1 MVIYVILY
9 ADKVTGK
16 DGNFSYLVNAVHT
29 AYFTKESAEAH
40 AEEYEEDDRIVEV
53 HPIDIDLF
61 SGIPWE
67 RDIYI
72 MACYTQDFQFDGRKS
87 KLFVTASSP
96 NSETLVSYMAF
107 LAHLNDQN
115 GWKIVDSYP
124 MQRKM
129 VFKNDDFSLQI
140 RLCCV
145 HLPHDIADRVRYV
158 EE

>member
-72 MACYTQDFQFDGRKS
+72 MACYTQDFQFEGRKS
-87 KLFVTASSP
+87 KLFVTAASP
-96 NSETLVSYMAF
+96 NSETLVNYMTF

-115 GWKIVDSYP
+115 GWKIVDNYP

-140 RLCCV
+140 RMCCV
-145 HLPHDIADRVRYV
+145 HLPHDISDRMRYV

>member
-29 AYFTKESAEAH
+29 AYFTKESAEAQ

-72 MACYTQDFQFDGRKS
+72 MACYTQDFQFEGRKS

-96 NSETLVSYMAF
+96 NSETLVNYMTF

-115 GWKIVDSYP
+115 GWKIVDNYP

-140 RLCCV
+140 RMCCV

>member
-61 SGIPWE
+61 CGIPWE

-72 MACYTQDFQFDGRKS
+72 MACYTQDFQFEGRKS
-87 KLFVTASSP
+87 KLFVTAASP
-96 NSETLVSYMAF
+96 NEEKLVSYMAF

-115 GWKIVDSYP
+115 GWKIVDNYP

-129 VFKNDDFSLQI
+129 VFKNDNFSLQL

-145 HLPHDIADRVRYV
+145 HLPHDIDNRVRYV

>member
-40 AEEYEEDDRIVEV
+40 AEEYEEDDRVVEV

-72 MACYTQDFQFDGRKS
+72 MACYTQDFQFEGRKS
-87 KLFVTASSP
+87 KLFVTAASP
-96 NSETLVSYMAF
+96 NSETLVNYMAF

-115 GWKIVDSYP
+115 GWKIVDNYP

-145 HLPHDIADRVRYV
+145 HLPHDVSDRMRYV

>member
-29 AYFTKESAEAH
+29 AYFTKESAEAQ
-40 AEEYEEDDRIVEV
+40 AKKYEEDERVVEV

-72 MACYTQDFQFDGRKS
+72 MACYTQDFQFEGRKS
-87 KLFVTASSP
+87 KLFVTAASP
-96 NSETLVSYMAF
+96 NSEKLLGYMTF
-107 LAHLNDQN
+107 LAHLNDKN
-115 GWKIVDSYP
+115 GWKIVDHYP
-124 MQRKM
+124 QQRRM
-129 VFKNDDFSLQI
+129 IFKNDDFSLQL
-140 RLCCV
+140 RMCCV
-145 HLPHDIADRVRYV
+145 HLPHDISDRMRYV

>member
-29 AYFTKESAEAH
+29 AYFTKESAEAQ
-40 AEEYEEDDRIVEV
+40 ATEYEEDDRVVEV

-72 MACYTQDFQFDGRKS
+72 MACYTQDFQFEGRKS
-87 KLFVTASSP
+87 KLFVTAASP
-96 NSETLVSYMAF
+96 NSETLVNYMTF

-115 GWKIVDSYP
+115 GWKIVDNYP

-129 VFKNDDFSLQI
+129 VFKNDDFSLQL
-140 RLCCV
+140 RMCCV
-145 HLPHDIADRVRYV
+145 HLPHDISDRVRYV

>member
-72 MACYTQDFQFDGRKS
+72 MACYTQDFQFEGRKS
-87 KLFVTASSP
+87 KLFVTAASP
-96 NSETLVSYMAF
+96 NSETLVNYMAF

-115 GWKIVDSYP
+115 GWKIVDNYP

>member
-40 AEEYEEDDRIVEV
+40 AEEYEEDDRVVEV

-72 MACYTQDFQFDGRKS
+72 MACYTQDFQFEGRKS
-87 KLFVTASSP
+87 KLFVTAASP
-96 NSETLVSYMAF
+96 NSETLVNYMTF

-115 GWKIVDSYP
+115 GWKIVDNYP

-140 RLCCV
+140 RMCCV
-145 HLPHDIADRVRYV
+145 HLPHDISNRMRYV

>member
-9 ADKVTGK
+9 ADKDIGK
-16 DGNFSYLVNAVHT
+16 DGKPSYLVNAVHT
-29 AYFTKESAEAH
+29 AYFTKESAEAQ
-40 AEEYEEDDRIVEV
+40 AEEYEEDNRVVEV

-72 MACYTQDFQFDGRKS
+72 MACYTQDFQFEGRKS
-87 KLFVTASSP
+87 KLFVTAASP
-96 NSETLVSYMAF
+96 NSETLVNYMTF

-115 GWKIVDSYP
+115 GWKIVDNYP
-124 MQRKM
+124 MQRRM
-129 VFKNDDFSLQI
+129 IFKNDYFSLQL
-140 RLCCV
+140 RMCCV
-145 HLPHDIADRVRYV
+145 HLPHDISDRMRYV

>member
-1 MVIYVILY
+1 MEEEKITPVALIMCKTINVATNDIIHVAPIY
-9 ADKVTGK
+9 GFF
-16 DGNFSYLVNAVHT
+16 DG
-29 AYFTKESAEAH
+29 
-40 AEEYEEDDRIVEV
+40 EYEEDDRIVEV

-61 SGIPWE
+61 CGIPWTT
-67 RDIYI
+67 DVYI

-87 KLFVTASSP
+87 KLFVTSASP
-96 NSETLVSYMAF
+96 NEETLMNYMKF
-107 LAHLNDQN
+107 LARLNEKN
-115 GWKIVDSYP
+115 GWKIADYYP

-145 HLPHDIADRVRYV
+145 RLPHDVANQVRYV

>member
-40 AEEYEEDDRIVEV
+40 AEEYEEDDRVVEV

-72 MACYTQDFQFDGRKS
+72 MACYTQDFQFEGRKS
-87 KLFVTASSP
+87 KLFVTAASP
-96 NSETLVSYMAF
+96 NSETLISYMAF

>member
-40 AEEYEEDDRIVEV
+40 AEEYEEDDRVVEV

-72 MACYTQDFQFDGRKS
+72 MACYTQDFQFEGRKS
-87 KLFVTASSP
+87 KLFVTAASP
-96 NSETLVSYMAF
+96 NSETLVNYMTF

-115 GWKIVDSYP
+115 GWKIVDNYP

-140 RLCCV
+140 RMCCV
-145 HLPHDIADRVRYV
+145 HLPHDISNRMRYV
-158 EE
+158 E

>member
-40 AEEYEEDDRIVEV
+40 AEEYEEDDRVVEV

-87 KLFVTASSP
+87 KLFVTAASP
-96 NSETLVSYMAF
+96 NSETLVNYMTF

-115 GWKIVDSYP
+115 GWKIVDNYP
-124 MQRKM
+124 IQRKM
-129 VFKNDDFSLQI
+129 VFKNDDFSLQL
-140 RLCCV
+140 RMCCV
-145 HLPHDIADRVRYV
+145 HLPHDISDRMRYV

>member
-16 DGNFSYLVNAVHT
+16 DGNFSYLVNVVHT
-29 AYFTKESAEAH
+29 AYFTKESAENQ

-61 SGIPWE
+61 CGIPWE

-72 MACYTQDFQFDGRKS
+72 MACYTQDFQFNGRKS
-87 KLFVTASSP
+87 KLFVTAASP
-96 NSETLVSYMAF
+96 NSETLLGYMAF
-107 LAHLNDQN
+107 LAHLNDKN
-115 GWKIVDSYP
+115 GWKIAEHYP
-124 MQRKM
+124 QQRKM
-129 VFKNDDFSLQI
+129 VFKNDDFSLQL
-140 RLCCV
+140 RMCCV
-145 HLPHDIADRVRYV
+145 HLPHDISDRMRYV

>member
-1 MVIYVILY
+1 MIIYVILY

-40 AEEYEEDDRIVEV
+40 AEEYEEDDRVVEV

-72 MACYTQDFQFDGRKS
+72 MACYTQDFQFEGRKS
-87 KLFVTASSP
+87 KLFVTAASP
-96 NSETLVSYMAF
+96 NSETLVNYMAF

-115 GWKIVDSYP
+115 GWKIVDNYP

-129 VFKNDDFSLQI
+129 VFKNDDFSLQL
-140 RLCCV
+140 RMCCV
-145 HLPHDIADRVRYV
+145 HLPHDISDRMRYV

>member
-16 DGNFSYLVNAVHT
+16 DGNFSYLVNAVHH
-29 AYFTKESAEAH
+29 ACFTKESADIQAK
-40 AEEYEEDDRIVEV
+40 EYEEDDRIVEV

-61 SGIPWE
+61 CGIPWTT
-67 RDIYI
+67 DVYI

-87 KLFVTASSP
+87 KLFVTSASP
-96 NSETLVSYMAF
+96 NEETLMNYMKF
-107 LAHLNDQN
+107 LARLNEKN
-115 GWKIVDSYP
+115 GWKIADYYP

-145 HLPHDIADRVRYV
+145 RLPHDVANQVRYV

>member
-40 AEEYEEDDRIVEV
+40 AEEYKEDDRIVEV

-72 MACYTQDFQFDGRKS
+72 MACYTQDFQFEGRKS
-87 KLFVTASSP
+87 KLFVTAASP
-96 NSETLVSYMAF
+96 NSETLVNYMTF

-115 GWKIVDSYP
+115 GWKIVDNYP

-129 VFKNDDFSLQI
+129 VFKNDNFSLQL

-145 HLPHDIADRVRYV
+145 HLPHDISNRMRYV

>member
-16 DGNFSYLVNAVHT
+16 DGSFSYLVNAVHH
-29 AYFTKESAEAH
+29 AYFTKESAEAE
-40 AEEYEEDDRIVEV
+40 AKEYEEDERVVEV

-72 MACYTQDFQFDGRKS
+72 MACYTQDFQFEGRKS
-87 KLFVTASSP
+87 KLFVTAASP
-96 NSETLVSYMAF
+96 NSEKLLGYMTF
-107 LAHLNDQN
+107 LAHLNDKN
-115 GWKIVDSYP
+115 GWKIVDHYLQ
-124 MQRKM
+124 QRKM
-129 VFKNDDFSLQI
+129 VFKNDDFSLQL
-140 RLCCV
+140 RMCCV
-145 HLPHDIADRVRYV
+145 HLPHDISDRMRYV

>member
-40 AEEYEEDDRIVEV
+40 AEEYEEDDRVVEV

-72 MACYTQDFQFDGRKS
+72 MACYTQDFQFEGRKS
-87 KLFVTASSP
+87 KLFVTAASP
-96 NSETLVSYMAF
+96 NSETLVNYMTF

-115 GWKIVDSYP
+115 GWKIVDNYP

-129 VFKNDDFSLQI
+129 VFKNDDFSLQL
-140 RLCCV
+140 RMCCV
-145 HLPHDIADRVRYV
+145 HLPHDISDRMRYV

>member
-40 AEEYEEDDRIVEV
+40 AEEYEEDDRVVEV

-72 MACYTQDFQFDGRKS
+72 MACYTQDFQFEGRKS
-87 KLFVTASSP
+87 KLFVTAASP
-96 NSETLVSYMAF
+96 NSETLVNYMTF

-115 GWKIVDSYP
+115 GWKIVDNYP
-124 MQRKM
+124 VQRKM

-145 HLPHDIADRVRYV
+145 HLPHDVSDRMRYV

>member
-40 AEEYEEDDRIVEV
+40 AEEYEEDDRVVEV

-72 MACYTQDFQFDGRKS
+72 MACYTQDFQFAGRKS
-87 KLFVTASSP
+87 KLFVTAASP
-96 NSETLVSYMAF
+96 NSETLVSYMTF

-115 GWKIVDSYP
+115 GWKIVDNYP

-140 RLCCV
+140 RMCCV
-145 HLPHDIADRVRYV
+145 HLPHDVSDRMRYV

>member
-40 AEEYEEDDRIVEV
+40 AEEYEEDDRVVEV

-72 MACYTQDFQFDGRKS
+72 MACYTQDFQFEGRKS
-87 KLFVTASSP
+87 KLFVTAASP
-96 NSETLVSYMAF
+96 NSETLVNYMAF

-115 GWKIVDSYP
+115 GWKIVDNYP

-129 VFKNDDFSLQI
+129 VFKNDDFSLQL
-140 RLCCV
+140 RMCCV
-145 HLPHDIADRVRYV
+145 HLPHDVSDRMRYV

>member
-40 AEEYEEDDRIVEV
+40 AEEYEEDDRVVEV

-72 MACYTQDFQFDGRKS
+72 MACYTQDFQFEGRKS
-87 KLFVTASSP
+87 KLFVTAASP
-96 NSETLVSYMAF
+96 NSETLVNYMTF

-115 GWKIVDSYP
+115 GWKIVDNYP

-140 RLCCV
+140 RMCCV
-145 HLPHDIADRVRYV
+145 HLPHDVSDRMRYV

>member
-40 AEEYEEDDRIVEV
+40 AEEYEEDDRVVEV

-72 MACYTQDFQFDGRKS
+72 MACYTQDFQFEGRKS
-87 KLFVTASSP
+87 KLFVTAASP
-96 NSETLVSYMAF
+96 NSETLVNYMVF

-115 GWKIVDSYP
+115 GWKIVDNYP

-140 RLCCV
+140 RMCCV
-145 HLPHDIADRVRYV
+145 HLPHDVSDRMRYV

>member
-29 AYFTKESAEAH
+29 AYFTKESAETQAV
-40 AEEYEEDDRIVEV
+40 EYEEDDRVVEV

-72 MACYTQDFQFDGRKS
+72 MACYTQDFQFEGRKS
-87 KLFVTASSP
+87 KLFVTAASP
-96 NSETLVSYMAF
+96 NSETLVNYMAF

-115 GWKIVDSYP
+115 GWKIVDNYP
-124 MQRKM
+124 VQRKM

-140 RLCCV
+140 RMCCV
-145 HLPHDIADRVRYV
+145 HLPHDISNRMRYV

>member
-40 AEEYEEDDRIVEV
+40 AEEYEEDDRVVEV

-72 MACYTQDFQFDGRKS
+72 MACYTQDFQFEGRKS
-87 KLFVTASSP
+87 KLFVTAASP
-96 NSETLVSYMAF
+96 NSETLVNHMTF

-115 GWKIVDSYP
+115 GWKIVDNYP

-140 RLCCV
+140 RMCCV
-145 HLPHDIADRVRYV
+145 HLPHDVSDRMRYV

>member
-40 AEEYEEDDRIVEV
+40 AEEYEEDDRVVEV

-72 MACYTQDFQFDGRKS
+72 MACYTQDFQFEGRKS
-87 KLFVTASSP
+87 KLFVTAASP
-96 NSETLVSYMAF
+96 NSETLVNYMAF

-115 GWKIVDSYP
+115 GWKIVDNYP

-140 RLCCV
+140 RMCCV
-145 HLPHDIADRVRYV
+145 HLPHDISNRMRYV

>member
-40 AEEYEEDDRIVEV
+40 AEEYEEDDRVVEV

>member
-40 AEEYEEDDRIVEV
+40 AEEYEEDDRVVEV

-72 MACYTQDFQFDGRKS
+72 MACYTQDFQFEGRKS
-87 KLFVTASSP
+87 KLFVTAASP
-96 NSETLVSYMAF
+96 NSETLVNYMAF

-115 GWKIVDSYP
+115 GWKIVDNYP

-140 RLCCV
+140 RMCCV
-145 HLPHDIADRVRYV
+145 HLPHDVSDRMRYV

>member
-1 MVIYVILY
+1 MIIYVILY

-40 AEEYEEDDRIVEV
+40 AEEYEEDDRVVEV

-72 MACYTQDFQFDGRKS
+72 MACYTQDFQFEGRKS
-87 KLFVTASSP
+87 KLFVTAASP

-115 GWKIVDSYP
+115 GWKIVDNYP

-129 VFKNDDFSLQI
+129 VFKNDDFSLQL
-140 RLCCV
+140 RMCCV
-145 HLPHDIADRVRYV
+145 HLPHDISDRMRYV